1 MAPLLVPVTIN
12 AIVSGENII
21 NGMDLRAFGTG
32 PRTWSRA
39 RPRTRTD
46 WLVLAAGM
54 IGLALVLTWAATGHG
69 ALDVFWVP

>member
-12 AIVSGENII
+12 AIVSGEDII

-39 RPRTRTD
+39 RRGSRTD
-46 WLVLAAGM
+46 WLVIAAGG
-54 IGLALVLTWAATGHG
+54 GLLFLSLGWAATGHG
-69 ALDVFWVP
+69 GLALVWLP